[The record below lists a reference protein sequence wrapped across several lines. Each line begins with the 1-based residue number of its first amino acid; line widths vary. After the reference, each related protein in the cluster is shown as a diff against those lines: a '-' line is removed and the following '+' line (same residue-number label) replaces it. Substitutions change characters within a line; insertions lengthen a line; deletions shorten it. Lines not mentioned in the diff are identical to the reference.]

1 MRILNEFPEH
11 RREDPKRR
19 AEMQVYDQLAGS
31 DAPGA
36 AIYEIRAH
44 RDAPEVDFAVWIQD
58 TARFGM
64 QVKGG
69 RYTIEGGRWFLHTN
83 GQREPMQDPVKLT
96 WDAAMS
102 IRAALWTQGRYKV
115 YMVAVLVFPD
125 MPEPD
130 PQIQE
135 WAANCRVNVLWG
147 SENLVER
154 LIEFHDVGG
163 IYSPPTARHIEAEV
177 AVLMPGL
184 AEDLPRAAAEGPP
197 AADPPAMG
205 MTARQ
210 VVIQHADVV
219 NVYTV
224 GAAADDGGA
233 APIAG

>member
-1 MRILNEFPEH
+1 MRMLNEFPEH
-11 RREDPKRR
+11 RRADPKRR

-31 DAPGA
+31 GAPGA
-36 AIYEIRAH
+36 AIYEIRAD
-44 RDAPEVDFAVWIQD
+44 RDAPEVDFMVWLQD
-58 TARFGM
+58 SARFGI

-69 RYTIEGGRWFLHTN
+69 RYAIEGGRWFLYTN

-102 IRAALWTQGRYKV
+102 IRTALLTRGRYRV
-115 YMVAVLVFPD
+115 FMVAVLVFPD

-135 WAANCRVNVLWG
+135 RAANCRVNVLRG
-147 SENLVER
+147 NGNLVER
-154 LIEFHDVGG
+154 LMEFHDVEG

-184 AEDLPRAAAEGPP
+184 AEDLPRAAAEGPLTP
-197 AADPPAMG
+197 DPSVMDL
-205 MTARQ
+205 TARQ
-210 VVIQHADVV
+210 VVIQHAGVV

-224 GAAADDGGA
+224 GVAGDDGGA
-233 APIAG
+233 APVAG

>member
-1 MRILNEFPEH
+1 MRMLNEFPEH
-11 RREDPKRR
+11 RRTDPKRR

-36 AIYEIRAH
+36 AIYEIRAN
-44 RDAPEVDFAVWIQD
+44 RDAPEVDFAVWIED
-58 TARFGM
+58 VARFGI

-69 RYTIEGGRWFLHTN
+69 RYIIEGGRWFLHTN

-102 IRAALWTQGRYKV
+102 IRAALLTGARYKV

-135 WAANCRVNVLWG
+135 RAVNCRVNVLWG
-147 SENLVER
+147 NGNLGQQ
-154 LIEFHDVGG
+154 LTGIHDVEG
-163 IYSPPTARHIEAEV
+163 IYSPPTARYIEEEV
-177 AVLMPGL
+177 AVLMPRL

-210 VVIQHADVV
+210 VVIKHADVV

-224 GAAADDGGA
+224 GVAADDGGA
-233 APIAG
+233 APVAG

>member
-11 RREDPKRR
+11 RRTDPKRR

-44 RDAPEVDFAVWIQD
+44 RDAPEVDFAVWIED
-58 TARFGM
+58 VARFGI

-69 RYTIEGGRWFLHTN
+69 RYTVEGGKWFLYTDGERN
-83 GQREPMQDPVKLT
+83 SMQDPVKLT

-102 IRAALWTQGRYKV
+102 IRAALLTGGRYKV

-125 MPEPD
+125 MPDPD

-135 WAANCRVNVLWG
+135 WADNCKVNPLWG
-147 SENLVER
+147 SENLVQR
-154 LIEFHDVGG
+154 LMGVQDVEG
-163 IYSPPTARHIEAEV
+163 IYSPPSARHIEAEV
-177 AVLMPGL
+177 AVLTPGL
-184 AEDLPRAAAEGPP
+184 AEDLPRAAAEGPLTP
-197 AADPPAMG
+197 DPSVMDL
-205 MTARQ
+205 TARQ

-224 GAAADDGGA
+224 GDAADDGGA
-233 APIAG
+233 APVAG